1 MIDIYGEGGKGGGG
15 HTPVEADDTLSSKQT
30 IRLLFALSEGEIE
43 SVDDILI
50 NSASASNYASSISYQ
65 VKTGTVDQTVINGFS
80 EVEAPITGAGTFPVN
95 LLYNVEHV
103 YSLLGTYDAARLT
116 LMIDRLMQ
124 ITSQGDRVGYSASL
138 SIYKRHQPYG
148 GTPSTWQLAASITKS
163 GKCTNPY
170 TWDVRIEKP
179 ELTLDVDTW
188 GIRIIRDSVNDADD
202 RHYSKT
208 YLSAITTITEAALT
222 YPKTALVGVTI
233 TDAKQFNGQI
243 PEIKFKPKGIKFPLP
258 SNYNPVTRH
267 YDETVPWNGSFKSY
281 NEYTNN
287 LAWVI
292 YWVLRNADW
301 GMDIAGADVDLG
313 AFYTFAKY
321 CDELVDNGKGGTE
334 PRFTINHQFVERDSV
349 PQFLMYLLNLGNANF
364 ATNEFGQIKVVW
376 DGYGQQITKIIT
388 NANVIDGLFQYSSN
402 DLESRTN
409 LVNVTYMRE
418 ELLGDSDTAN
428 FYDQTLIDRY
438 GLQTA
443 DVILAGCTSEGQA
456 LRKARWTLYNN
467 CYLTEI
473 ITFKQLF
480 QGADYSVGDLISIM
494 DSDNVTVAPKHAVI
508 AGYSYSNPTTTI
520 TLDRSVVLD
529 NYDYHVEF
537 IDEDGTTFHEL
548 SIPQK
553 NGTFSTITYLSSVV
567 PFVAQSIIFKSIH
580 LEPRLAKVVKVE
592 KDENEIYS
600 VTAVQH
606 SEAKYTYVDNIGTIP
621 QPSTS
626 GSYVNFDNY
635 TIPAVTDIAVQ
646 QVFATNGVVEFNKL
660 TVSWLW
666 STPVGVAL
674 YVPTFD
680 ISYRRDNQEFV
691 RVRGLQATEF
701 DIDYAVPG
709 VYEIY
714 IWAVNPFTG
723 LKSVNTYLLYN
734 YRITSATSTL
744 LPPTSVVVPNTSGV
758 SFSGRNLVLEWAY
771 NTAND
776 AVKDS
781 IRDYVVEVLTSAN
794 VVKGTYTVPLN
805 ANKGGSFTLSFD
817 ENSAI
822 FGSPTRSFNVR
833 VYSRDTVG
841 DLSTYIAVSPIN
853 PAPVVTTFDASA
865 VFNAAYLKAT
875 IPTDTDLVSYTFKQY
890 DASSGGTLLAS
901 ISSTSNYLDFQAT
914 AGTTYYYSVTPY
926 DVYGAGTET
935 TRVSVSA
942 LSIDADTYTY
952 TGLVFKPNDPSN
964 NSVSWTSFVATK
976 NGTTSVTVNSGNAAW
991 TTGIIY
997 LYYIPNNTT
1006 LQATTSLV
1014 TAVSGRILATYKGGT
1029 DLTSD
1034 SGRAFTSGDMVLAG
1048 TIGSNQLVTG
1058 SAVITQSA
1066 QIGNILQ
1073 SDNYSNS
1080 GTFTGWR
1087 LDKTGTLYANSI
1099 SLKDSAGNT
1108 IFASGT
1114 GFNWNNVTGT
1124 NVPAANAT
1132 VGATW
1137 GTNIS
1142 NQPTSLS
1149 GINSTEGTKLASI
1162 ATGATANASLSG
1174 AGAPSAGTGQT
1185 GDSYF
1190 DTTTGLMYWKQS
1202 TGWSK
1207 VVPQITNS
1215 NVSTFIASAAIGQT
1229 QIGNAA
1235 IGTAQIG
1242 DAQITNAK
1250 IDRASIDKLQVV
1262 TADIVD
1268 ASVETL
1274 KIAGNAVTIPLS
1286 AFTSGSLNVSA
1297 GVNTTIQTLTTGVLS
1312 TTVSTS
1318 VIISFGATIKTTVS
1332 ASSGSIEL
1340 DVDGIM
1346 AYYTVIYVSTGV
1358 PVNPSLTFS
1367 SSYKIDVPANTSKTI
1382 TIILNI
1388 SSSNGSVNN
1397 RYINLLA
1404 VKR

>member
-1 MIDIYGEGGKGGGG
+1 MIDIVGAGDGKGGGG

-43 SVDDILI
+43 GVDDILV
-50 NSASASNYASSISYQ
+50 NSASVSNYSSSITYQ

-80 EVEAPITGAGTFPVN
+80 EVEAPISGAGSFPVN

-124 ITSQGDRVGYSASL
+124 ITGQGDRVGYEASL

-148 GTPSTWQLAASITKS
+148 GSPGTWQLAASITKS

-170 TWDVRIEKP
+170 AWDVRIEKP
-179 ELTLDVDTW
+179 EATLDVDTW
-188 GIRIIRDSVNDADD
+188 GIRVIRTSSDDADD

-243 PEIKFKPKGIKFPLP
+243 PEIKFKTKGIKLPLP
-258 SNYNPVTRH
+258 SNYNPVTRV
-267 YDETVPWNGSFKSY
+267 YNESVPWDGSFKSY
-281 NEYTNN
+281 NEYTDN
-287 LAWVI
+287 LAWVM
-292 YWVLRNADW
+292 YWVLRNSDW
-301 GMDIAGADVDLG
+301 GMDIAGSDIDLG

-321 CDELVDNGKGGTE
+321 CDELVDDGKGGTE
-334 PRFTINHQFVERDSV
+334 PRFLIHHQFVERDAV

-376 DGYGQQITKIIT
+376 DGYGQPVTKVIT
-388 NANVIDGLFQYSSN
+388 NANVIDGMFQYSSN
-402 DLESRTN
+402 DLEARTN

-428 FYDQTLIDRY
+428 FYEQTLIDRY

-480 QGADYSVGDLISIM
+480 QGADYAVGDLISIM

-508 AGYSYSNPTTTI
+508 ASYSYSSPTSTI
-520 TLDRSVVLD
+520 VLDRSIVLD
-529 NYDYHVEF
+529 NYAYQIEF
-537 IDEDGTTFHEL
+537 IDEDGTTYHEL
-548 SIPQK
+548 SIPQT
-553 NGTFSTITYLSSVV
+553 NGTFSSVTYTGSAI
-567 PFVAQSIIFKSIH
+567 PFIAQSVIFKSTH
-580 LEPRLAKVVKVE
+580 LEPRLAKVVKID
-592 KDENEIYS
+592 KDENQVYS
-600 VTAVQH
+600 ITAVQH
-606 SEAKYTYVDNIGTIP
+606 SEDKYAYVDNIGEIP

-635 TIPAVTDIAVQ
+635 TIPAVTDIAVH
-646 QVFATNGVVEFNKL
+646 QVFSTNGVVEFNKL

-666 STPVGVAL
+666 SPPVGVAL

-701 DIDYAVPG
+701 DIDFAVPG

-723 LKSVNTYLLYN
+723 LKSANTYLLYN
-734 YRITSATSTL
+734 YRVTSASSTL
-744 LPPTSVVVPNTSGV
+744 LPPTSVVVPNTAGV
-758 SFSGRNLVLEWAY
+758 SFSGRNLVLTWNY
-771 NTAND
+771 NAAND
-776 AVKDS
+776 AVTDS
-781 IRDYVVEVLTSAN
+781 IRDYIVEVLTSAN
-794 VVKGTYTVPLN
+794 VVKGTYTVPLR
-805 ANKGGSFTLSFD
+805 ADKGGDFTLSFD

-841 DLSTYIAVSPIN
+841 DLSSYIAVSPTN
-853 PAPVVTTFDASA
+853 PAPVITTFDASA
-865 VFNAAYLKAT
+865 VFSAAYLKAA
-875 IPTDTDLVSYTFKQY
+875 IPTDTDLVSYLFKQY
-890 DASSGGTLLAS
+890 DAASGGSLVSS
-901 ISSTSNYLDFQAT
+901 ITSTANYLDFPAT

-935 TRVSVSA
+935 TRASVSA
-942 LSIDADTYTY
+942 LSVEPDSYTY
-952 TGLVFKPNDPSN
+952 TGLVFKPNDPAT

-976 NGTTSVTVNSGNAAW
+976 NGTTSVTVNAGNTAY
-991 TTGIIY
+991 TTGIVY
-997 LYYIPNNTT
+997 LYYVPGNST

-1029 DLTSD
+1029 DLTAD
-1034 SGRAFTSGDMVLAG
+1034 GGRAFTSGDMVLAG

-1066 QIGNILQ
+1066 QIGNVLQ
-1073 SDNYSNS
+1073 SDNYSWT
-1080 GTFTGWR
+1080 GTYAGWR
-1087 LDKTGTLYANSI
+1087 LDKTGTLYAQGIDLRN
-1099 SLKDSAGNT
+1099 SAGQA
-1108 IFASGT
+1108 IFQSGT

-1124 NVPAANAT
+1124 NIPAANAT
-1132 VGATW
+1132 VGATF

-1142 NQPTSLS
+1142 GQIT
-1149 GINSTEGTKLASI
+1149 A
-1162 ATGATANASLSG
+1162 ANAS
-1174 AGAPSAGTGQT
+1174 T
-1185 GDSYF
+1185 Y
-1190 DTTTGLMYWKQS
+1190 
-1202 TGWSK
+1202 
-1207 VVPQITNS
+1207 
-1215 NVSTFIASAAIGQT
+1215 IANAAIQNA
-1229 QIGNAA
+1229 QIANAA
-1235 IGTAQIG
+1235 IGTAQIIDANVTTAKIG
-1242 DAQITNAK
+1242 DAQISTAK
-1250 IDRASIDKLQVV
+1250 IIDANI
-1262 TADIVD
+1262 T
-1268 ASVETL
+1268 TL
-1274 KIAGNAVTIPLS
+1274 KVAGNAVTTTF
-1286 AFTSGSLNVSA
+1286 AAYTAAGTSSGLTF
-1297 GVNTTIQTLTTGVLS
+1297 TTIQTLTLPILS
-1312 TTVSTS
+1312 TTENTYISL
-1318 VIISFGATIKTTVS
+1318 SFGTTIDASNASYANVQLYQGASIIYGPTTWS
-1332 ASSGSIEL
+1332 YNASTRILRNPGSVTLI
-1340 DVDGIM
+1340 VQI
-1346 AYYTVIYVSTGV
+1346 
-1358 PVNPSLTFS
+1358 
-1367 SSYKIDVPANTSKTI
+1367 PANTSVSFTLQAQSGSGTFTPANFLHNFI
-1382 TIILNI
+1382 T
-1388 SSSNGSVNN
+1388 
-1397 RYINLLA
+1397 A
-1404 VKR
+1404 VACKR